1 MTMQTEKEYAVYKD
15 HGKIKLKTGTIVNW
29 NKLDIP
35 FGSSVEIIV
44 RYEEVDYLSGL
55 NGIVW
60 ATYNADQAETIK
72 GALQA
77 HKINSEIIE
86 KKLEDSLLFLIKLFD
101 NNKINEAIDFIWR
114 GEDGLNLKP
123 DWYYPADNPNESFEK
138 WTKNI

>member
-1 MTMQTEKEYAVYKD
+1 MQTLKEYAVYID

-35 FGSSVEIIV
+35 FGSGVEIIV
-44 RYEEVDYLSGL
+44 KYEEVDYLSGL

-86 KKLEDSLLFLIKLFD
+86 KKLEGSLLILIKLSD
-101 NNKINEAIDFIWR
+101 RNKTDEAIDFIWR
-114 GEDGLNLKP
+114 REDGLNLKP
-123 DWYYPADNPNESFEK
+123 DWYFPADNPHESFEK

>member
-1 MTMQTEKEYAVYKD
+1 MTMQTLKEYAVYID

-35 FGSSVEIIV
+35 FGSGVEIIV
-44 RYEEVDYLSGL
+44 KYEEVDYLSGL

-86 KKLEDSLLFLIKLFD
+86 KKLEGSLLILIKLSD
-101 NNKINEAIDFIWR
+101 RNKTDEAIDFIWR
-114 GEDGLNLKP
+114 REDGLNLKP
-123 DWYYPADNPNESFEK
+123 DWYFPADNPNESFEK